1 VTLLDITKLVR
12 HHLGICLAV
21 VITGVLLGGTGGLAK
36 GYLGNAEYTAQSIL
50 TVSEPTATISA
61 DELMPLVQAIAN
73 NVIAETKQ
81 EDISVIAEYDL
92 KLRSITFVATAGSD
106 EAIIEVANNAAQ
118 QTAEEARLL
127 LQDVASHYR
136 SWGSEDLAQSEN
148 GAISEIGG
156 TDKASAL
163 ESVSFTINDA
173 SQVATNSGGSVLIKY
188 ILVGFFIGCF
198 VAICLVIAI
207 DLVKAPIKDQE
218 DAEACLGIPVL
229 AEEGDDDFGLRL
241 WVNMQF
247 ALGRSPRSI
256 CLAPVGVAD
265 EVEEIRSALNEAISR
280 MRVQFNSEETC
291 NSESRYDVVL
301 HPGMPVA
308 EDIGTAVFARESDAT
323 AIIVALWRDSKRQ
336 IQDTL
341 RELRL
346 ADANVVGVIL
356 LKGAS

>member
-1 VTLLDITKLVR
+1 MTLLDVMKLVR
-12 HHLGICLAV
+12 HYMKLCIAIVAAC
-21 VITGVLLGGTGGLAK
+21 TLLGATLGFSK
-36 GYLGNAEYTAQSIL
+36 SYLGNEEYSAESVL
-50 TVSEPTATISA
+50 TVSEPTATVSA

-73 NVIAETKQ
+73 NVIAETEQ
-81 EDISVIAEYDL
+81 EDISVVAEYDL
-92 KLRSITFVATAGSD
+92 KLRSIAFVAAAGSD
-106 EAIIEVANNAAQ
+106 EASIEAANNAAQ
-118 QTAEEARLL
+118 QTAEETRLL
-127 LQDVASHYR
+127 LQDIASHYR
-136 SWGSEDLAQSEN
+136 SWGSGDLAQSEN
-148 GAISEIGG
+148 GTFSKIGG
-156 TDKASAL
+156 MDKASAL
-163 ESVSFTINDA
+163 ESVSFAINDA
-173 SQVATNSGGSVLIKY
+173 SQAATNSGGSMLIKY
-188 ILVGFFIGCF
+188 IFVGFFIGCF

-207 DLVKAPIKDQE
+207 DLAKAPIKDQE
-218 DAEACLGIPVL
+218 DVEACLGIPVL

-247 ALGRSPRSI
+247 FLGRSPRSI

-291 NSESRYDVVL
+291 NSESGHDVVL
-301 HPGMPVA
+301 HPCMPVA

-356 LKGAS
+356 LKGAR